1 MEEKSFYSLTWN
13 YFQQHANQ
21 RIELINFYIILEVFL
36 FTGMYTVAISEDA
49 DANIQRVVC
58 IIIGIASI
66 CFSFIFYNLDCR
78 TKRMIKNSERILK
91 AFEAKYSAQFGDE
104 LMVFSSEE
112 QQTNTQRRFT
122 IFPLS
127 YANCFRFLFL
137 FFSGI
142 GVISIA
148 YFYLAK

>member
-1 MEEKSFYSLTWN
+1 MEEKNFYSLAWN

-21 RIELINFYIILEVFL
+21 RIELINFYIVLEVFL
-36 FTGMYTVAISEDA
+36 FTGMYTVAISENA
-49 DANIQRVVC
+49 DVDIKRVVC

-78 TKRMIKNSERILK
+78 TKGMIKNSERILK
-91 AFEAKYSAQFGDE
+91 AFEAKYSAQFGE
-104 LMVFSSEE
+104 TLMVFSSEE
-112 QQTNTQRRFT
+112 QQTDTQRRFT
-122 IFPLS
+122 MFPLS

-142 GVISIA
+142 GAISIV
-148 YFYLAK
+148 YFSIAK